1 MEQSG
6 EEYHQSVPLSPWATS
21 DIAILKYL
29 LLKTEIIGVKRK
41 TAWHSVFGYLFLEQ
55 ILIYFCIYLSR
66 RWGNQRRMV
75 QWRGAALGLPGCL
88 HEARWGGVSA
98 VSHRC
103 HLWRQQAWVI
113 SQFSTR
119 KRGDKRPWGVLP
131 EWDLTGRGRSCLEE
145 APEGPR
151 LLSHR
156 DARTSRPSVVGQ
168 ESSDTQRCTPVKWES
183 VCHFKK
189 ILLNFCFFPNLKGI
203 RTKDK
208 RQRKRTEQAM
218 LTLLQPGVKPQVQ
231 RAEERNEDGS
241 FNQGCTEIYL
251 IHKSGPEVLWFSFQD
266 VSRGQGSM
274 FLQGPIDTYASLL
287 YSDTLSSPPCS
298 T

>member
-1 MEQSG
+1 MEQSA

-55 ILIYFCIYLSR
+55 ILIYFFIYLSR

-88 HEARWGGVSA
+88 HEAQWGRVSA

-145 APEGPR
+145 APEGPW

-183 VCHFKK
+183 VCHLKK
-189 ILLNFCFFPNLKGI
+189 FFLI
-203 RTKDK
+203 SVSSLTS
-208 RQRKRTEQAM
+208 RKLE
-218 LTLLQPGVKPQVQ
+218 PKKK
-231 RAEERNEDGS
+231 AEEENRASHADLTAARSQTSGS
-241 FNQGCTEIYL
+241 
-251 IHKSGPEVLWFSFQD
+251 KSRREKWRWKF
-266 VSRGQGSM
+266 
-274 FLQGPIDTYASLL
+274 
-287 YSDTLSSPPCS
+287 
-298 T
+298 